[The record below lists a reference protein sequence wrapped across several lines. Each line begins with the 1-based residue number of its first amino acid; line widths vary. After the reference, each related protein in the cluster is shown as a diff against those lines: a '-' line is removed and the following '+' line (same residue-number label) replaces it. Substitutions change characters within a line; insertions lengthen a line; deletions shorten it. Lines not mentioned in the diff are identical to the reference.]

1 MESDG
6 QQRTFVEAVHV
17 ELAYEGGDIGMF
29 EILTTRSIVR
39 LDFRV
44 HYPEVI
50 FFVFLYF
57 FLSFFVSS
65 DFTSRPWRTPRWEK
79 RQNSH
84 CWETTI

>member
-1 MESDG
+1 MVMESDG
-6 QQRTFVEAVHV
+6 QQRTFAEAVHV
-17 ELAYEGGDIGMF
+17 ELAYEGEEIGMF

-50 FFVFLYF
+50 FFGFL
-57 FLSFFVSS
+57 FVSS
-65 DFTSRPWRTPRWEK
+65 DFTSRPCRTPRWEK
-79 RQNSH
+79 REYSH